1 MLIYVKEI
9 LERNLKFIASIFES
23 FFNYSLYYHTSLFN
37 IYIFF
42 FFFFAVDYEIE
53 PIEFE
58 YKDDPLLNQDTD
70 DENV

>member
-1 MLIYVKEI
+1 MFTYVKGI

-23 FFNYSLYYHTSLFN
+23 LTILYITIFLNLIFLFF
-37 IYIFF
+37 I
-42 FFFFAVDYEIE
+42 VDYEVE

-58 YKDDPLLNQDTD
+58 YKDDPLLDQDTD